1 VTRWPR
7 RLPPPRIEPPEWVR
21 VFHRE
26 AWSEPDEWERQMAGD
41 RGLPEEFRRW
51 HAERRWV
58 EARNDWYRQHPEA
71 DHRLE
76 DLLARRERRR
86 AGAGVEPEPAE

>member
-26 AWSEPDEWERQMAGD
+26 AWSEPDEWERNMAGS
-41 RGLPEEFRRW
+41 GVLPEYMQEW
-51 HAERRWV
+51 HAHRRWV
-58 EARNDWYRQHPEA
+58 EATNAWYKQHPEA
-71 DHRLE
+71 DNRLE
-76 DLLARRERRR
+76 DLIARREQRRR
-86 AGAGVEPEPAE
+86 QAASGQA